1 MYKKLYMQNL
11 KGEKNMT
18 RIDVK
23 DFDEQE
29 TVRLKMIAQEKEVTF
44 SEWVR
49 AVLEKDFWS
58 DIENPE

>member
-1 MYKKLYMQNL
+1 MA
-11 KGEKNMT
+11 

-44 SEWVR
+44 SE
-49 AVLEKDFWS
+49 
-58 DIENPE
+58 